1 MGFRVT
7 RISALFFLMIGTT
20 VWFNQ
25 LNLNSTGNNQQNY
38 SSLMAFADEKTET
51 TITEMILGSDDA
63 KIEIVEYASYTCPH
77 CATFHTEVYPRLKN
91 EYIETGKVRFVYR
104 EVYFDKFGLWAS
116 MIARC
121 AGPEKF
127 FGLTELIYLSL
138 IHI

>member
-25 LNLNSTGNNQQNY
+25 PNLNSTGNNQQNY

-77 CATFHTEVYPRLKN
+77 CCLLYTSPSPR
-91 EYIETGKVRFVYR
+91 
-104 EVYFDKFGLWAS
+104 D
-116 MIARC
+116 
-121 AGPEKF
+121 
-127 FGLTELIYLSL
+127 
-138 IHI
+138 

>member
-7 RISALFFLMIGTT
+7 RILALFFLMIGTA

-25 LNLNSTGNNQQNY
+25 PNLNSTGNNQQNY

-77 CATFHTEVYPRLKN
+77 CATFHTEIYPRLKN

-104 EVYFDKFGLWAS
+104 EVYFCLLYTSDA
-116 MIARC
+116 AD
-121 AGPEKF
+121 E
-127 FGLTELIYLSL
+127 
-138 IHI
+138 